1 MQQHI
6 DAAQIVGCGVA
17 FLPQEFLHI
26 LYAQQLGKLQ
36 QQRAR
41 TTHRV
46 AQAVTMDTCP
56 QCGVGPSDSANTGY
70 KLGFITGAA
79 AWGSGCRTFVSRV
92 LRYPG
97 WLP

>member
-41 TTHRV
+41 TTRRV

-56 QCGVGPSDSANTGY
+56 
-70 KLGFITGAA
+70 
-79 AWGSGCRTFVSRV
+79 
-92 LRYPG
+92 
-97 WLP
+97 